1 MVGTQKNFRNVVD
14 MCQPAVILT
23 LVMSETQKQ
32 NPPAQVKVA
41 ELNKVASGYM
51 VKVSGRDFGLY
62 IGLDEHARYDAL
74 KGKYPAVVESL
85 ANVTEKV
92 VGTTDAYREAVSTI
106 HAADMKHEDSSFLM
120 RAWGWGK
127 DRVSMVHRIVDA
139 SPKVREAY
147 LKGDFGF
154 RKALTEARTEGEL
167 GGEAGGEGSRGG
179 KRTGGKKGGTKAQ
192 RDALYAQAEVVARE
206 CKDWLKPGKLP
217 IKSGPVRLGDW
228 VVSIVATFKPQ
239 PAAEA
244 K

>member
-1 MVGTQKNFRNVVD
+1 MV
-14 MCQPAVILT
+14 
-23 LVMSETQKQ
+23 VMSKDTNQ

-62 IGLDEHARYDAL
+62 IGVDEHARYDAL
-74 KGKYPAVVESL
+74 KAKYPTVVESL

-92 VGTTDAYREAVSTI
+92 VGTTDAYRDAVSTI

-167 GGEAGGEGSRGG
+167 GEGGTESGRGG
-179 KRTGGKKGGTKAQ
+179 TRTGAKKGGTKAQ
-192 RDALYAQAEVVARE
+192 RDALYAQAEVIAKE

-217 IKSGPVRLGDW
+217 IKSGPVRLGSW

-239 PAAEA
+239 APAPAA